1 MKSPR
6 ELAEEIIPSHF
17 ECEDSWY
24 SCPLSDEG
32 CAKELDVGCTCL
44 RDKRVN
50 EIENALIAYGDERI
64 EEAAKAAKGY
74 GYNVNFNSIHQPWAH
89 SANLW
94 LRVQNEEI
102 SKQILALKTK
112 KAGESK

>member
-1 MKSPR
+1 MT
-6 ELAEEIIPSHF
+6 A
-17 ECEDSWY
+17 
-24 SCPLSDEG
+24 
-32 CAKELDVGCTCL
+32 
-44 RDKRVN
+44 
-50 EIENALIAYGDERI
+50 
-64 EEAAKAAKGY
+64 AAKGY